1 MGKLLLASVT
11 FGLMATPAFGITFM
25 SLNENLFEE
34 GSFTASQTEFDQT
47 AFIESAV
54 IAPRYIL
61 PGFADQEETT
71 AFPEM

>member
-1 MGKLLLASVT
+1 MSKTLLAFVT

-25 SLNENLFEE
+25 SLNEGLFDA